1 MEEYGTIA
9 GKYSSA
15 TVFIKPLIVKAEP
28 FDQAIVLLSAVN
40 NLRSESYFYPFAY
53 PVSLLPDAYAIY
65 SVLSVS
71 QAAEPRYR

>member
-15 TVFIKPLIVKAEP
+15 TVFIKPLIRKAEP